1 MITHPAATACYGLV
15 NHLHA
20 RCMSFRLPS
29 STPGPCYYSL
39 LQPVHTPACAVYV
52 LPAAQQHRAHRAAQ
66 ALAEADRD
74 GVKQGAQGG
83 RGVASGHHLQ
93 PQPQGCGVQGLTLY
107 TWCQTRRPG
116 GQGCRQRT
124 PPAATATGLWG
135 PGFNPLYMVL
145 DSLVALGCIML

>member
-93 PQPQGCGVQGLTLY
+93 PQPQGCGVQGLTLCI
-107 TWCQTRRPG
+107 WCWTALWHLDALCYEGCEGHGSANRLPQPRMELAERSHEQT
-116 GQGCRQRT
+116 
-124 PPAATATGLWG
+124 
-135 PGFNPLYMVL
+135 Y
-145 DSLVALGCIML
+145 LGWYC